1 MTKLTRSQSIFVG
14 SMLFGMLFGA
24 GNLIF
29 PVHMGQLAG
38 SHFWP
43 ANWGFISTGV
53 FMPVIALIAVGISG
67 ADSVQQLADRVHP
80 VYSRIFTL
88 LLYLTIGP
96 CFALPRTASVSFQ
109 VGVAPFV
116 SPENA
121 ALVMGIFTAVF
132 MLLALLMALRP
143 SRLVDYIGKFLNPA
157 FLIFLSILV
166 LVALLHP
173 MGDFSRDV
181 PQGAY
186 AAAPYLTG
194 FKEGYNTMDVLAVI
208 AFAVVV
214 IQSIRRFGVEDRVAM
229 ARDIFRVGL
238 IVMAL
243 MTVIY
248 TAITWLGAASMGQ
261 LAVAENGGI
270 ALAEIAQY
278 YFGPLGVL
286 LQAVIVTL
294 ACLKTAVG
302 LVSSCSEAFAEAFPH
317 SFGYTK
323 YCFVM
328 AGVSFL
334 IANAGLTQIIRLA
347 VPVLMFI
354 YPLAIAL
361 IFSTYAAYFFR
372 NDRRLYYWPA
382 ALTCLAALGDAVSV
396 LPEGIR
402 QSAPAGAIL
411 QVHSFLPLSEFGM
424 AWVLPVVLGLVIA
437 LVLIRLTGIMPLSR
451 EN

>member
-328 AGVSFL
+328 APPALLLACGSDL
-334 IANAGLTQIIRLA
+334 PGCAGGCGERPARRDPA
-347 VPVLMFI
+347 VRTGWC
-354 YPLAIAL
+354 Y
-361 IFSTYAAYFFR
+361 
-372 NDRRLYYWPA
+372 
-382 ALTCLAALGDAVSV
+382 
-396 LPEGIR
+396 
-402 QSAPAGAIL
+402 PAGP
-411 QVHSFLPLSEFGM
+411 QLPASVRVRHG
-424 AWVLPVVLGLVIA
+424 LGPAGGTWSCDCPGPDKAHRHKAAEPGKLN
-437 LVLIRLTGIMPLSR
+437 GR
-451 EN
+451 EDCGGRCPGGSGRRCG